1 MVILGW
7 QIHTPRTRE
16 RETAED
22 IYKQNMPGGNVTT
35 KEGQKVQQGKRLQCH
50 ITILSLKIKEIT

>member
-1 MVILGW
+1 MYGYPWLDT
-7 QIHTPRTRE
+7 HPELE

-35 KEGQKVQQGKRLQCH
+35 KKGQKVQQGKRLQCH